1 MIACEE
7 NKALYEETV
16 KIRYSEM
23 DCDLVLK
30 PGAMLQFLQDL
41 ASDNA
46 EQLGFGYSYIIKHNL
61 AWFLLKYRLE
71 FEDYPEGIYDITIR
85 TEPRGYNKIFAYRD
99 FYILHGD
106 KQIGRAASTWALVD
120 LDTKSMASAAG
131 VLADN
136 KSMLQY
142 QKRENDLNYGK
153 IILPEKY
160 DAEKLFEVRFDDL
173 DVNKHVNNANYIVWA
188 IEPLDFVF
196 RRSHKL
202 KTVDM
207 MFKKE
212 ITYGNKVL
220 SQVAINGNT
229 TIHAVKNAETGEELC
244 LASAEWIDR

>member
-1 MIACEE
+1 MT
-7 NKALYEETV
+7 LFEETV

-46 EQLGFGYSYIIKHNL
+46 EQLDFGYSYIIKQNL

-71 FEDYPEGIYDITIR
+71 FDDYPEGIYDLTIK
-85 TEPRGYNKIFAYRD
+85 TEPRGYNKMFAFRD
-99 FYILHGD
+99 FYITHQG
-106 KQIGRAASTWALVD
+106 KQIGRAASTWTLVD
-120 LDTKSMASAAG
+120 LSTKSMANASEIFAN
-131 VLADN
+131 N
-136 KSMLQY
+136 KFMYLHD
-142 QKRENDLNYGK
+142 KREDDLNYGK
-153 IILPEKY
+153 IRLPEKF
-160 DAEKLFEVRFDDL
+160 DVDKTFEVRFDDL

-188 IEPLDFVF
+188 IEPLSFDF

-220 SQVAINGNT
+220 SEVAINGNT
-229 TIHAVKNAETGEELC
+229 TIHAVKNAQSGEELC
-244 LASAEWIDR
+244 IMNAEWVEK

>member
-1 MIACEE
+1 M
-7 NKALYEETV
+7 ALFEETV

-30 PGAMLQFLQDL
+30 PGALLQFLQDL

-46 EQLGFGYSYIIKHNL
+46 EQLDFGYSYIIKHNL

-71 FEDYPEGIYDITIR
+71 FDDYPEGIYDLTIK
-85 TEPRGYNKIFAYRD
+85 TEPRGYNKMFAYRD
-99 FYILHGD
+99 FYIMHQD
-106 KQIGRAASTWALVD
+106 KQIGRATSTWTLVD
-120 LDTKSMASAAG
+120 LTTKSMSNAAE
-131 VLADN
+131 VLANN
-136 KSMLQY
+136 KYMYLHD
-142 QKRENDLNYGK
+142 KREDDLQYGK
-153 IILPEKY
+153 IRLPETF
-160 DAEKLFEVRFDDL
+160 DLEKTFEVRFDDL

-188 IEPLDFVF
+188 IEPLDFNF

-220 SQVAINGNT
+220 SQISINGNN

-244 LASAEWIDR
+244 IMNAEWVEK

>member
-1 MIACEE
+1 MT
-7 NKALYEETV
+7 LFEETV

-46 EQLGFGYSYIIKHNL
+46 EQLDFGYSYIIKQNL

-71 FEDYPEGIYDITIR
+71 FDDYPEGIYDLTIK
-85 TEPRGYNKIFAYRD
+85 TEPRGYNKMFAFRD
-99 FYILHGD
+99 FYITHQG
-106 KQIGRAASTWALVD
+106 KQIGRAASTWTLVD
-120 LDTKSMASAAG
+120 LSTKSMANASEIFAN
-131 VLADN
+131 N
-136 KSMLQY
+136 KFMYLHD
-142 QKRENDLNYGK
+142 KREDDLNYGK
-153 IILPEKY
+153 IRLPEKF
-160 DAEKLFEVRFDDL
+160 DVDKTFEVRFDDL

-188 IEPLDFVF
+188 IEPLSFDF

-220 SQVAINGNT
+220 SEVAINGNT
-229 TIHAVKNAETGEELC
+229 TIHAVKNAQTGEELC
-244 LASAEWIDR
+244 IMNAEWIEK

>member
-1 MIACEE
+1 ME
-7 NKALYEETV
+7 LFEETV

-30 PGAMLQFLQDL
+30 PSAMLQFLQDL

-46 EQLGFGYSYIIKHNL
+46 EALGFGYSYIIKHNL

-71 FEDYPEGIYDITIR
+71 FNDYPEGIYDLTIK

-99 FYILHGD
+99 FYIFHD
-106 KQIGRAASTWALVD
+106 TKQIGRASSTWALVD
-120 LDTKSMASAAG
+120 LNTKSMANVSEI
-131 VLADN
+131 LADN
-136 KSMLQY
+136 KYMIQHE
-142 QKRENDLNYGK
+142 KHENDLNYGK
-153 IILPEKY
+153 IKLPENF
-160 DAEKLFEVRFDDL
+160 DTEKTFEVRFDDL

-188 IEPLDFVF
+188 IEPLDFDF
-196 RRSHKL
+196 RRTHKL

-212 ITYGNKVL
+212 IKYGHNVL

-229 TIHAVKNAETGEELC
+229 TLHAVKNADTGEELC
-244 LASAEWIDR
+244 IMNAEWIDK

>member
-1 MIACEE
+1 
-7 NKALYEETV
+7 
-16 KIRYSEM
+16 M

-46 EQLGFGYSYIIKHNL
+46 EQLDFGYSYIIKQNL

-71 FEDYPEGIYDITIR
+71 FDDYPEGIYDLTIK
-85 TEPRGYNKIFAYRD
+85 TEPRGYNKMFAFRD
-99 FYILHGD
+99 FYITHQG
-106 KQIGRAASTWALVD
+106 KQIGRAASTWTLVD
-120 LDTKSMASAAG
+120 LSTKSMANASEIFAN
-131 VLADN
+131 N
-136 KSMLQY
+136 KFMYLHD
-142 QKRENDLNYGK
+142 KREDDLNYGK
-153 IILPEKY
+153 IRLPEKF
-160 DAEKLFEVRFDDL
+160 DVDKTFEVRFDDL

-188 IEPLDFVF
+188 IEPLSFDF

-220 SQVAINGNT
+220 SEVAINGNT
-229 TIHAVKNAETGEELC
+229 TIHAVKNAQSGEELC
-244 LASAEWIDR
+244 IMNAEWVEK

>member
-1 MIACEE
+1 
-7 NKALYEETV
+7 
-16 KIRYSEM
+16 M

-46 EQLGFGYSYIIKHNL
+46 EQLDFGYSYIIKHNL

-71 FEDYPEGIYDITIR
+71 FEDYPEGIYDLTIK
-85 TEPRGYNKIFAYRD
+85 TEPRGYNKMFAYRD
-99 FYILHGD
+99 FYITHQG
-106 KQIGRAASTWALVD
+106 KQIGRAASTWTLVD
-120 LDTKSMASAAG
+120 LTTKSMANASEIFAN
-131 VLADN
+131 N
-136 KSMLQY
+136 KYMTQNE
-142 QKRENDLNYGK
+142 KREGDLSYGK
-153 IILPEKY
+153 IRLPEKF
-160 DAEKLFEVRFDDL
+160 DVEKTFEVRFDDL

-188 IEPLDFVF
+188 VEPLSFDF

-220 SQVAINGNT
+220 SEVAIDGNK
-229 TIHAVKNAETGEELC
+229 TIHAVKNAQTGEELC
-244 LASAEWIDR
+244 VMNAEWIEK

>member
-1 MIACEE
+1 
-7 NKALYEETV
+7 
-16 KIRYSEM
+16 M

-71 FEDYPEGIYDITIR
+71 FDDYPEGIYDLTIK
-85 TEPRGYNKIFAYRD
+85 TEPRGYNKMFAFRD
-99 FYILHGD
+99 FYITHQG
-106 KQIGRAASTWALVD
+106 KQIGRATSTWTLVD
-120 LDTKSMASAAG
+120 LSTKSMASAAE
-131 VLADN
+131 VMANN
-136 KSMLQY
+136 KFMY
-142 QKRENDLNYGK
+142 QHDKREDDLIYGK
-153 IILPEKY
+153 IRLPEKF
-160 DAEKLFEVRFDDL
+160 DVSKTFEVRFDDL

-188 IEPLDFVF
+188 IEPLSFDF

-220 SQVAINGNT
+220 SEVAVNGNT
-229 TIHAVKNAETGEELC
+229 TTHAVKNAETGEELYVM
-244 LASAEWIDR
+244 SAEWIEK